1 MDLSK
6 NVGGTGLTLKRV
18 AMIGVAGGLTI
29 GVSDYWVDQWFSDD
43 TDTKNQQRKRA
54 ATQAALGIGA
64 AYVLKRWSR
73 DAAIGA
79 AVGGIVG
86 ASIRLWE
93 SEDMAS
99 TMEDWFGDDNA
110 TGTNS
115 GTGSNTTTPPP
126 NQGGAVFGERVV
138 ITSPRRRASV
148 RA

>member
-29 GVSDYWVDQWFSDD
+29 GVSDYWVDQWFEDD
-43 TDTKNQQRKRA
+43 TDTKSQQRKRA
-54 ATQAALGIGA
+54 ATQAALGVAA

-86 ASIRLWE
+86 ASVRLWE

-99 TMEDWFGDDNA
+99 TMEDWFGNDDTA
-110 TGTNS
+110 SSSSSSSSSSSTERT
-115 GTGSNTTTPPP
+115 
-126 NQGGAVFGERVV
+126 GGAVFGERVV
-138 ITSPRRRASV
+138 ITSPRRRAQV
-148 RA
+148 RT

>member
-29 GVSDYWVDQWFSDD
+29 GVSDYWVDQWFTED
-43 TDTKNQQRKRA
+43 TDTKSQQRKRA

-99 TMEDWFGDDNA
+99 TMEDWFGDDEG
-110 TGTNS
+110 TGSS
-115 GTGSNTTTPPP
+115 GTGANTTTPPQ